1 MRKHTDR
8 LIAVMRPVS
17 LPRPSIKA
25 WLRLMS
31 TRQISVRMRPSGAL
45 AAATI
50 MTLPLGSIYAF
61 SVLLVPLEQL
71 HQASRSELASVFG
84 ISAVFFT
91 IGANLAPRLF
101 GWIRAPLL
109 VALTGALSSAGVA
122 LAAVAPSL
130 ILLILGY
137 GVLFASGG
145 GMAYVVVQQ
154 CVNTAPLARP
164 GLVNGYLVGLFPL
177 GAMLAAPAF
186 GLGLDW
192 VGVRLTLAGLAA
204 VIGTTTLAATVLVAH
219 DGVVL
224 AKTGPPTASAA
235 GSQDGLRATFWK
247 LFTIFFL
254 AASAGLMVLSH
265 AAGMVTA
272 FGAGKSAAVLAT
284 TGITAAIAAA
294 RVLGGWL
301 IDRLPVPYVAASAQ
315 AVSLFGAIAL
325 TVMPSPEVAI
335 VSLGLI
341 GVGYGLIS
349 GVTAGAVASYW
360 PKVEFGRIV
369 GRTYIAWC
377 LAAISLPVLAGRLYD
392 LTGGYE
398 MAVIVAGGANLLA
411 VLVALTLP
419 PQKRAR

>member
-1 MRKHTDR
+1 
-8 LIAVMRPVS
+8 
-17 LPRPSIKA
+17 
-25 WLRLMS
+25 MS
-31 TRQISVRMRPSGAL
+31 TRQISVRARPGAAL

-50 MTLPLGSIYAF
+50 MSLPLGSLYAF

-71 HQASRSELASVFG
+71 LQASRSELASVFG

-101 GWIRAPLL
+101 GRIRAPILL
-109 VALTGALSSAGVA
+109 ALTGAISSAGAA

-130 ILLILGY
+130 IWLILGY
-137 GVLFASGG
+137 GMLFATGG

-154 CVNTAPLARP
+154 CVNAAPLARP
-164 GLVNGYLVGLFPL
+164 GLVNGYLVSLFPL

-204 VIGTTTLAATVLVAH
+204 VIGTAALVATLLVAH
-219 DGVVL
+219 QGVVL
-224 AKTGPPTASAA
+224 AKTGRPTPSAA
-235 GSQDGLRATFWK
+235 GSQDRLQATFWK

-254 AASAGLMVLSH
+254 AASAGLMVLSQV
-265 AAGMVTA
+265 AGMVAA
-272 FGAGKSAAVLAT
+272 FGAGKSASLLAT
-284 TGITAAIAAA
+284 TGITGAIAAA
-294 RVLGGWL
+294 RLMGGWL
-301 IDRLPVPYVAASAQ
+301 IDRLPVPYVASSAQ
-315 AVSLFGAIAL
+315 GIALLGAIAL

-335 VSLGLI
+335 LTLGLI

-349 GVTAGAVASYW
+349 GVTAAAVASYW

-369 GRTYIAWC
+369 SRIYIAWC

-398 MAVIVAGGANLLA
+398 TAVMVAGGANLLA
-411 VLVALTLP
+411 ALVALTLP
-419 PQKRAR
+419 AQKRAR

>member
-1 MRKHTDR
+1 MKSGT
-8 LIAVMRPVS
+8 RPG
-17 LPRPSIKA
+17 A
-25 WLRLMS
+25 
-31 TRQISVRMRPSGAL
+31 AL

-50 MTLPLGSIYAF
+50 MSLPLGSIYAF
-61 SVLLVPLEQL
+61 SVLLAPLEQL
-71 HQASRSELASVFG
+71 LQASRSELASVFG

-130 ILLILGY
+130 TWLILGY
-137 GVLFASGG
+137 GVLFATGG

-154 CVNTAPLARP
+154 CVNAAPLARP
-164 GLVNGYLVGLFPL
+164 GLVNGYLVSLFPL

-192 VGVRLTLAGLAA
+192 VGVRQTLAGLAA
-204 VIGTTTLAATVLVAH
+204 VIGTTALAATLLVAH

-224 AKTGPPTASAA
+224 AKTGRPTALQAA
-235 GSQDGLRATFWK
+235 GSQDSLQATFWK

-254 AASAGLMVLSH
+254 AASAGLMVLSQ
-265 AAGMVTA
+265 AAGMVAA
-272 FGAGKSAAVLAT
+272 FGAGKSASLLAT

-294 RVLGGWL
+294 RLLGGWL

-315 AVSLFGAIAL
+315 AIALFGAIAL

-335 VSLGLI
+335 LTLGLI

-349 GVTAGAVASYW
+349 GVTVGAVASYW
-360 PKVEFGRIV
+360 PKVEFGRIAS
-369 GRTYIAWC
+369 RTYIAWC

-398 MAVIVAGGANLLA
+398 TAVIVAGGANLLA

-419 PQKRAR
+419 RQKRAR

>member
-1 MRKHTDR
+1 MTT
-8 LIAVMRPVS
+8 RPN
-17 LPRPSIKA
+17 
-25 WLRLMS
+25 
-31 TRQISVRMRPSGAL
+31 VRAHPTAAL

-50 MTLPLGSIYAF
+50 MSLPLGSIYAF
-61 SVLLVPLEQL
+61 SVLLAPLEQL
-71 HQASRSELASVFG
+71 LQARRSELASVFG

-122 LAAVAPSL
+122 LAAIAPSL
-130 ILLILGY
+130 SWLILGY
-137 GVLFASGG
+137 GVLFATGG

-154 CVNTAPLARP
+154 CVNAAPLARP
-164 GLVNGYLVGLFPL
+164 GLVNGYLVSLFPL

-192 VGVRLTLAGLAA
+192 IGVRLTLAGLAA
-204 VIGTTTLAATVLVAH
+204 VIAATALAATVLVAH

-224 AKTGPPTASAA
+224 TKIGRATSTPAVGA
-235 GSQDGLRATFWK
+235 QDNLQPTFWK

-254 AASAGLMVLSH
+254 AASAGLMVLSQ
-265 AAGMVTA
+265 AAGMVAA
-272 FGAGKSAAVLAT
+272 FGAGKSASLLAT
-284 TGITAAIAAA
+284 TAITAAIAAA
-294 RVLGGWL
+294 RLLGGWL
-301 IDRLPVPYVAASAQ
+301 IDRLPVPYVAACAQ
-315 AVSLFGAIAL
+315 AIALIGAIAL
-325 TVMPSPEVAI
+325 TVMPSPGVAI
-335 VSLGLI
+335 LTLGLI

-349 GVTAGAVASYW
+349 GVTVAAVASYW
-360 PKVEFGRIV
+360 PKVEFGRIAS
-369 GRTYIAWC
+369 RIYIAWC

-398 MAVIVAGGANLLA
+398 TAVIVAGGANLLA

-419 PQKRAR
+419 QQERAR

>member
-1 MRKHTDR
+1 MTT
-8 LIAVMRPVS
+8 RPN
-17 LPRPSIKA
+17 
-25 WLRLMS
+25 
-31 TRQISVRMRPSGAL
+31 VRAHPTAAL

-50 MTLPLGSIYAF
+50 MSLPLGSIYAY
-61 SVLLVPLEQL
+61 SVLLAPLEQL
-71 HQASRSELASVFG
+71 LQARRSELASVFG

-122 LAAVAPSL
+122 LAAIAPSL
-130 ILLILGY
+130 SWLILGY
-137 GVLFASGG
+137 GVLFATGG

-154 CVNTAPLARP
+154 CVNAAPLARP
-164 GLVNGYLVGLFPL
+164 GLVNGYLVSLFPL

-192 VGVRLTLAGLAA
+192 IGVRLTLAGLAA
-204 VIGTTTLAATVLVAH
+204 VIAATALAATVLVAH

-224 AKTGPPTASAA
+224 TKIGRASSTLALGA
-235 GSQDGLRATFWK
+235 QDNLQPTFWK

-254 AASAGLMVLSH
+254 AASAGLMVLSQ
-265 AAGMVTA
+265 AAGMVAA
-272 FGAGKSAAVLAT
+272 FGAGKSASLLAT
-284 TGITAAIAAA
+284 TAITAAIAAA
-294 RVLGGWL
+294 RLLGGWL
-301 IDRLPVPYVAASAQ
+301 TDRLPVPYVAACAQ
-315 AVSLFGAIAL
+315 AIALIGAIAL
-325 TVMPSPEVAI
+325 TVMPSPGMAI
-335 VSLGLI
+335 LTLGLI

-349 GVTAGAVASYW
+349 GVTVAAVASYW
-360 PKVEFGRIV
+360 PKVEFGRIAS
-369 GRTYIAWC
+369 RIYIAWC

-419 PQKRAR
+419 QQGRAR

>member
-1 MRKHTDR
+1 M
-8 LIAVMRPVS
+8 
-17 LPRPSIKA
+17 
-25 WLRLMS
+25 
-31 TRQISVRMRPSGAL
+31 SVRSRPGAAL

-71 HQASRSELASVFG
+71 LHASRSELAFVFG

-91 IGANLAPRLF
+91 VGSNLAPLLF

-109 VALTGALSSAGVA
+109 VALTGALSAAGAAV
-122 LAAVAPSL
+122 AAVAPSL
-130 ILLILGY
+130 TWLILGY
-137 GVLFASGG
+137 GVLFATGG
-145 GMAYVVVQQ
+145 GMAYIVMLQ
-154 CVNTAPLARP
+154 CVNAAPLARP

-192 VGVRLTLAGLAA
+192 VGVRQTLAGLAA
-204 VIGTTTLAATVLVAH
+204 VVATTGLAAALLVSHGGA
-219 DGVVL
+219 VL
-224 AKTGPPTASAA
+224 AKTGRSRALRAA
-235 GSQDGLRATFWK
+235 GSQVSLRVTFWK
-247 LFTIFFL
+247 LVTVFFL
-254 AASAGLMVLSH
+254 AASAGLMVLSQ
-265 AAGMVTA
+265 AAGMVSS
-272 FGAGKSAAVLAT
+272 FGAGKSASLLAT

-301 IDRLPVPYVAASAQ
+301 IDRLPVPHVATFAQ
-315 AVSLFGAIAL
+315 AVALFGATTL
-325 TVMPSPEVAI
+325 TIVPSPEVAI
-335 VSLGLI
+335 LTLGLI

-360 PKVEFGRIV
+360 PKVDFGRII

-377 LAAISLPVLAGRLYD
+377 LAAILLPVLAGRLYD

-398 MAVIVAGGANLLA
+398 TAVMVAGGANLLA

-419 PQKRAR
+419 RQERAR

>member
-1 MRKHTDR
+1 
-8 LIAVMRPVS
+8 MRPG
-17 LPRPSIKA
+17 
-25 WLRLMS
+25 
-31 TRQISVRMRPSGAL
+31 GAL

-50 MTLPLGSIYAF
+50 MTLPIGSIYAF

-71 HQASRSELASVFG
+71 FQASRSELASVFG

-109 VALTGALSSAGVA
+109 VALTGALSCAGVA
-122 LAAVAPSL
+122 LAAFAPSL
-130 ILLILGY
+130 IWLILGY
-137 GVLFASGG
+137 GVLFAIGG

-164 GLVNGYLVGLFPL
+164 GLVNGYLVSLFPL

-192 VGVRLTLAGLAA
+192 VGVRVTLVGLAA
-204 VIGTTTLAATVLVAH
+204 VIGTTALAATALVAY

-224 AKTGPPTASAA
+224 AKTTSRPTASAA
-235 GSQDGLRATFWK
+235 GSEDKLRATFWK

-254 AASAGLMVLSH
+254 AASAGLMVLSQ

-272 FGAGKSAAVLAT
+272 FGASKSASVLAT

-315 AVSLFGAIAL
+315 TVSLFGAIAL
-325 TVMPSPEVAI
+325 TVVPSPEVAI
-335 VSLGLI
+335 VTLGLI

-349 GVTAGAVASYW
+349 GVTAAAVASYW
-360 PKVEFGRIV
+360 PKVQFGRIV
-369 GRTYIAWC
+369 SRTYIAWC

-398 MAVIVAGGANLLA
+398 TAVIVAGGANLLA
-411 VLVALTLP
+411 ALVALTLP
-419 PQKRAR
+419 AQKRAR